1 MGKNSQE
8 GARQDTDDDPLHN
21 IKKATILVG
30 GMAKGGFEPLGSG
43 FVYVHTPIQFAKG
56 KSEPDEKGHV
66 YYWAQ
71 LWVVTCRHVICGV
84 LIPAVRFNNKDGGT
98 DTYPIHPRDWWPHP
112 TEDVVVAAVPTTK
125 RLGGLPSDNEVAYV
139 ASARDVRPIDHKLTA
154 RRSQFKTMRFLE
166 QTPVSIVGYPTGMIE
181 GGRKDYP
188 VVRAGHIAQV
198 QGFIDDDPAH
208 TSFRV
213 ESSTS
218 PGNSG
223 GPVVVSKGTLSI
235 DRRQVLSHSVVVGM
249 VSHKLDVE
257 IQYDSGKT
265 REDSANLAVVVA
277 MDAIDR
283 TIEDRLLAESKLS
296 MPKHMRHL
304 ERIGR
309 GGRIMPPRYF
319 FAVDESNRVTYVEWT
334 HRDTGDMTKRAWVEH
349 REMGSADDWAAA
361 PEGRY
366 LVVASLVDGEPKASC
381 DFPVFSTSEDDLVLR
396 EFLHAVSPV
405 VTAVISPPGA

>member
-1 MGKNSQE
+1 MSKNPQE
-8 GARQDTDDDPLHN
+8 GVRQDTDDDPLHN
-21 IKKATILVG
+21 IKKATILIG
-30 GMAKGGFEPLGSG
+30 EMANGGFEPLGSG
-43 FVYVHTPIQFAKG
+43 FVYVHTPIRFAKG
-56 KSEPDEKGHV
+56 KSEPDGKGYV

-71 LWVVTCRHVICGV
+71 LWIVTCRHVICGV
-84 LIPAVRFNNKDGGT
+84 RTPAVRFNNKEGGT

-112 TEDVVVAAVPTTK
+112 TKDVVVATVPTTK
-125 RLGGLPSDNEVAYV
+125 KLGGLPSDNEVAYV
-139 ASARDVRPIDHKLTA
+139 ASARDLGLIDHSLTA

-166 QTPVSIVGYPTGMIE
+166 QTPVSVVGYPTGMIE

-208 TSFRV
+208 SSFLV
-213 ESSTS
+213 ESSVS

-223 GPVVVSKGTLSI
+223 GPVVVPKGTLSI
-235 DRRQVLSHSVVVGM
+235 DRRQVLSDSVVVGM

-265 REDSANLAVVVA
+265 REDSANLAGVVA

-283 TIEDRLLAESKLS
+283 TIEDRLLAENNSNI
-296 MPKHMRHL
+296 
-304 ERIGR
+304 EGIGR
-309 GGRIMPPRYF
+309 GGSIMPPQYF
-319 FAVDESNRVTYVEWT
+319 FAIDESNRVKYVEWA

-349 REMGSADDWAAA
+349 RETGGADDWAAA

-366 LVVASLVDGEPKASC
+366 LVVASLIDGEPKASC
-381 DFPVFSTSEDDLVLR
+381 DFPVFSTSEDELVLR

-405 VTAVISPPGA
+405 VTAVGSPPGA